1 MELVEELAFGIV
13 QDHRESQKNRLQR
26 TFVSG
31 SDAAN
36 GKVNRSKKAKT
47 SQTEDENKVI
57 RCDKYH
63 SNAQKD
69 LFLIPRQN
77 GKKVMIQV

>member
-13 QDHRESQKNRLQR
+13 QDHRESQKTRLQR

-36 GKVNRSKKAKT
+36 GKINRG
-47 SQTEDENKVI
+47 
-57 RCDKYH
+57 RG
-63 SNAQKD
+63 
-69 LFLIPRQN
+69 R
-77 GKKVMIQV
+77 

>member
-13 QDHRESQKNRLQR
+13 QDHRECQKKRLQR

-36 GKVNRSKKAKT
+36 GKVNRSKKPKT
-47 SQTEDENKVI
+47 SQTEEDEN

-63 SNAQKD
+63 SNAQERFTSYTEKK
-69 LFLIPRQN
+69 N